1 MGRKKKLTA
10 KVQQTI
16 VQLIRGGN
24 YKGVSARAAGITE
37 GTMYRWLQEGEEA
50 QSGVKFDFVAAV
62 REAEALAEARMVAL
76 VVSHTIT
83 TWQAAAWWLERSHH
97 ERWGRK
103 EKQELTGADGG
114 PIQIQADVTAKQL
127 EEYADII
134 RGLAGREPD
143 ESTGDDDSGESI
155 HPPAPDP

>member
-1 MGRKKKLTA
+1 MCRKKKLTPS
-10 KVQQTI
+10 VQKTI

-24 YKGVSARAAGITE
+24 FKGVSARAAGITE

-50 QSGVKFDFVAAV
+50 QSGAKFDFVAAV
-62 REAEALAEARMVAL
+62 REAEALAEARNVAL
-76 VVSHTIT
+76 VVRHANT

-114 PIQIQADVTAKQL
+114 PIQIQAEVTAKQL
-127 EEYADII
+127 EEYADVI
-134 RGLAGREPD
+134 RTIASRNPD
-143 ESTGDDDSGESI
+143 ESDGEDDIGEPI
-155 HPPAPDP
+155 HPPAPDS